1 MAINRPGLLRFA
13 LHFLTLA
20 SLCLTPAGLGAKP
33 VEPPPLQLWRLDC
46 GSVEV
51 PDLDFLSDSFAF
63 SGKAKTVSVSCYL
76 IRDGDRYLLW
86 DAGLP
91 LSRLGV
97 GRTSVGGGRARLAR
111 SIVDQLSDLG
121 LVPAE
126 IAMVGLSHYHSDHSG
141 QAASFP
147 AATLLIGA
155 EDIAVV
161 WGSATAFNLSRD
173 EFAPWMKGGGKVD
186 EVSGDRDVFGDGR
199 VLMLA
204 TPGHTPGHHSLLVRL
219 TSGPIILTGDLWHFT
234 EQRAE
239 SGVPKINTNRAD
251 TLASMDRIEKVA
263 RALNARIVIGHE
275 PGDIGILPAFPRF
288 AR

>member
-91 LSRLGV
+91 LSRLGA

-111 SIVDQLSDLG
+111 SIVDQLGELG
-121 LVPAE
+121 LGPAQ

-147 AATLLIGA
+147 DATLLIGA

-161 WGSATAFNLSRD
+161 RGEATAFNLSRD
-173 EFAPWMKGGGKVD
+173 EFAPWTTGGGTVD

-199 VLMLA
+199 VMMLA

-219 TSGPIILTGDLWHFT
+219 ARGPVILTGDLWHFT
-234 EQRAE
+234 EQKAVN
-239 SGVPKINTNRAD
+239 GVPTINTNRAD
-251 TLASMDRIEKVA
+251 TLASMDRVNRIAEV
-263 RALNARIVIGHE
+263 LHARIIMGHE
-275 PGDIGILPAFPRF
+275 PRDIGILPAFPQP